1 MSFGVSRERNEHWAR
16 RGSPALVDALRTQAA
31 IHLRAALD
39 EHRTRDWTRRVYRA
53 RRTWNDDFGGEQY
66 AIGRAFYTHY
76 ETDRSQLYFSD
87 AVDSDARVERALPG
101 MQGWMLELL
110 GRMTAGIVRRRLG
123 FCGAGVH
130 IFPAG
135 EKVSR
140 AGGVVHYDVEGLSPL
155 SLDRRQ
161 RALSLVLML
170 QPPVRGGGLR
180 LYDAEYRGKEEPTRR
195 DLASEHRTLRYA
207 PGDAMLMSSY
217 RLHQIRPFQGELD
230 RVSATLHAVE
240 VDRNVW
246 ETWF

>member
-1 MSFGVSRERNEHWAR
+1 MRFGVARVAGVDWAR
-16 RGSPALVDALRTQAA
+16 RGSPALVDALSSRAA
-31 IHLRAALD
+31 IHLRGSLD
-39 EHRTRDWTRRVYRA
+39 ERRTRDWTRRVYRA

-66 AIGRAFYTHY
+66 AIGRAFYTHF
-76 ETDRSQLYFSD
+76 ETDRSALYFSD
-87 AVDSDARVERALPG
+87 AGTSDQRVERALPG
-101 MQGWMLELL
+101 LQAWMLELL
-110 GRMTAGIVRRRLG
+110 GRMTGGIVKRRLG

-135 EKVSR
+135 EKVAR

-161 RALSLVLML
+161 RALSLVVML

-180 LYDAEYRGKEEPTRR
+180 LYDAEYCGKEEPSPR
-195 DLASEHRTLRYA
+195 DLASVHCLLRYA

-217 RLHQIRPFQGELD
+217 RLHQIRPFQGDVD

-240 VDRNVW
+240 IDWNVW